1 MDSLFEFLFKYRPLM
16 FERGDLAF
24 ATPWPA
30 YLGLT
35 VLVAVA
41 VPTVFMYAR
50 VRGKSLRRDR
60 IALAAIRTAVL
71 ALLLFS
77 LFRPV
82 LVLSTV
88 VPQRNF
94 LGILIDDSRSMQ
106 IADRDGEPRSGF
118 VQHNFGLE
126 ESKLLHELS
135 ERFILRFFKFASS
148 SDRITD
154 LSELSFTGSQT
165 NIGRALDRAR
175 QELSSVPLAGL
186 VTITDGADN
195 ANEALTE
202 PLLALR
208 ARSVPVY
215 TVGLGR
221 ESFSRDIEV
230 SRVETPRTVLKGSS
244 LVVDVMVTQTGFRGS
259 TVELQVEDAG
269 QIVSTQ
275 EVELP
280 ARGEAATARVHFTA
294 NKAGPRLFRF
304 RIPPQPGEMVTQNNE
319 QEALIVV
326 EDRKEKILYFEG
338 EPRFEVK
345 FLRRAVTD
353 DENIQ
358 VVTLLRTA
366 ENKFLRLDVDD
377 EEELVGGFPKT
388 REELFGYRGIILG
401 SVEASFFTHDQL
413 RMISD
418 FVSQRGGGLLMLGG
432 RRAFAEGGYTDTPIE
447 DVLPVVLESPVDDG
461 EEPFVTEIK
470 VALTPSGMTHAATQ
484 LGSTSE
490 ETAERWRMLPPVT
503 MVNPIR
509 RIKPGATTLLTGDA
523 DDLSGSPVVLAF
535 QRYGRGKALA
545 FPVQDSWT
553 WQMHAE
559 IPLDDMT
566 HETLWRQLLRW
577 LVSGVPDRV
586 NVRTPTDRA
595 APNEPVELIAEV
607 EDDTFLR
614 VNNTEVEASV
624 TSPSGEMMSARM
636 EWTVDRDGEYRV
648 DFTPSERG
656 LHEIHVQALEDGEFL
671 ASETSYIQVTDLAS
685 EYFDAEMRPT
695 VLRRI
700 AEETG
705 GRFYTPETVSTLAED
720 LSYTESGTTVLEQKE
735 LWDMPIVFFLVVLLV
750 SGEWTYRRWRRLV

>member
-195 ANEALTE
+195 ANEALT
-202 PLLALR
+202 
-208 ARSVPVY
+208 
-215 TVGLGR
+215 
-221 ESFSRDIEV
+221 
-230 SRVETPRTVLKGSS
+230 

-294 NKAGPRLFRF
+294 NEAGPRLFRF

-586 NVRTPTDRA
+586 NVRTPTDRT
-595 APNEPVELIAEV
+595 APDEPVELIAEV

-624 TSPSGEMMSARM
+624 TSPSGEMISARM

>member
-1 MDSLFEFLFKYRPLM
+1 MDALFEFLFKYRPLI
-16 FERGDLAF
+16 FDRGDFAF
-24 ATPWPA
+24 AAPWPV
-30 YLGLT
+30 YLALIVG
-35 VLVAVA
+35 VAVA

-50 VRGKSLRRDR
+50 VRGKSGRGDR
-60 IALAAIRTAVL
+60 MALAAIRTAVF

-106 IADRDGEPRSGF
+106 IADRDGEPRSAF
-118 VQHNFGLE
+118 VSRAFGLE
-126 ESKLLHELS
+126 ESELLKDLS
-135 ERFILRFFKFASS
+135 DRFILRFFKFASGS
-148 SDRITD
+148 GRITG
-154 LSELSFTGSQT
+154 LSELSFTGSRT
-165 NIGRALDRAR
+165 NIGGALDRAR

-186 VTITDGADN
+186 VAITDGADN
-195 ANEALTE
+195 SNEALTE

-221 ESFSRDIEV
+221 EAFSRDIEV
-230 SRVETPRTVLKGSS
+230 SRVETPRSVLKGSS
-244 LVVDVMVTQTGFRGS
+244 LVVDVMVTQNGYGGS
-259 TVELQVEDAG
+259 TVQLQVEDAG

-280 ARGEAATARVHFTA
+280 ARGEAATVRVHFTA
-294 NKAGPRLFRF
+294 NEVGPRLFRF
-304 RIPPQPGEMVTQNNE
+304 RIPPEPGEMVTQNNE
-319 QEALIVV
+319 QETLIVV
-326 EDRKEKILYFEG
+326 EDRRERILYFEG

-345 FLRRAVTD
+345 FLRRAVAD
-353 DENIQ
+353 DRNMQ

-377 EEELVGGFPKT
+377 QEELIGGFPRT
-388 REELFGYRGIILG
+388 REELFAYRGIILG

-413 RMISD
+413 QMIAD

-432 RRAFAEGGYTDTPIE
+432 RRAFAEGGYAGTPVE
-447 DVLPVVLESPVDDG
+447 DVLPVVLESPAGDDK
-461 EEPFVTEIK
+461 ELFVTEVK
-470 VALTPSGMTHAATQ
+470 VELTPSGMTHAAMQ
-484 LGSTSE
+484 LGATAE
-490 ETAERWRMLPPVT
+490 ETGERWSTLPPVT

-523 DDLSGSPVVLAF
+523 DNLSGSPVVLAF

-545 FPVQDSWT
+545 FPIQDSWT
-553 WQMHAE
+553 WQMHQDMALE
-559 IPLDDMT
+559 DMT

-577 LVSGVPDRV
+577 LVNGVPDRV
-586 NVRTPTDRA
+586 NVRTPNDRA
-595 APNEPVELIAEV
+595 APNEPVELVAEV

-614 VNNTEVEASV
+614 VNNTEVVANV
-624 TSPSGEMMSARM
+624 TTPSGEVISAPM
-636 EWTVDRDGEYRV
+636 EWTVDRDGEYRAS
-648 DFTPSERG
+648 FTPSERG

-671 ASETSYIQVTDLAS
+671 ASETSYIQITDLAS
-685 EYFDAEMRPT
+685 EYFDAEMQST
-695 VLRRI
+695 VLNRI
-700 AEETG
+700 ADETG

-720 LSYTESGTTVLEQKE
+720 ISYTESGTTVLEQKE

-750 SGEWTYRRWRRLV
+750 SGEWGYRRWRRLV